1 MSSANDIIAHSLS
14 CSQGLLQRLAADLSP
29 SDHLHRITP
38 QANCA
43 AWIIGHLV
51 LSERNVMKRLNLEL
65 PKLPDGFEKRFSRD
79 AGCPQASEFGDVLQ
93 LMPMFNEHRT
103 MLIHAIKKATPQQ
116 LDQPLDKP
124 FPLFNTVGELANFY
138 GAHTAVHAGQIS
150 LIRRHLGRPPV
161 V

>member
-1 MSSANDIIAHSLS
+1 M
-14 CSQGLLQRLAADLSP
+14 LQRFVADLSP
-29 SDHLHRITP
+29 ADYLHRISP
-38 QANCA
+38 EANCA

-51 LSERNVMKRLNLEL
+51 LSERNVMKRLGLNLPQL
-65 PKLPDGFEKRFSRD
+65 PEGFEKQFSRD
-79 AGCPQASEFGDVLQ
+79 AGCPQANEFGDVTK

-103 MLIHAIKKATPQQ
+103 MLIDAIKKATPQQ

-138 GAHTAVHAGQIS
+138 GAHTAMHAGHIS